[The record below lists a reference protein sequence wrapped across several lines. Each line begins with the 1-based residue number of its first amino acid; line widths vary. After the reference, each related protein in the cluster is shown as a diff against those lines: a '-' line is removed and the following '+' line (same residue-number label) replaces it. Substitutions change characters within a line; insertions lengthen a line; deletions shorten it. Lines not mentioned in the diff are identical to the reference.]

1 MEGNGH
7 PECPSSLDTVVGLAP
22 MLCHTSQSLDLAA
35 VPTSSKSTLRVYQV
49 LVSILGAGD
58 SAVIE
63 TDTSALWEPTCCAE
77 TNKSLKCRT
86 GDMLNSTE
94 KKNKGGGGGVSSGR
108 FVTTNRCPE
117 KLFEQKPE
125 EDEGG
130 SCVKSGRSVPGRE
143 NSMCKGPVVGV
154 WEVKSRISPACWASA
169 GASAPA
175 LSEVAS
181 HQGAERR
188 DMS

>member
-1 MEGNGH
+1 MSH
-7 PECPSSLDTVVGLAP
+7 
-22 MLCHTSQSLDLAA
+22 SQSLDLAA
-35 VPTSSKSTLRVYQV
+35 VPTFSKSTLRVCQV

-58 SAVIE
+58 SAVME
-63 TDTSALWEPTCCAE
+63 TDTSALQEPTCRAE
-77 TNKSLKCRT
+77 ANKSIKCRT
-86 GDMLNSTE
+86 GDVLNSTE

-130 SCVKSGRSVPGRE
+130 SCVRSGRSVPGRE
-143 NSMCKGPVVGV
+143 NSMCQGPAVGV
-154 WEVKSRISPACWASA
+154 WEVETRISPACWASA
-169 GASAPA
+169 GASALA
-175 LSEVAS
+175 LREVGS
-181 HQGAERR
+181 HQRAGRR